1 MTAKVRIDSQDP
13 WWKTPDG
20 GPIFEM
26 HADGVADGWMT
37 GASLQPRDSAAPR
50 VWGTDE
56 GPGVFSPNGDGRQDD
71 WTLSVELSEPSEWTL
86 RILDGG
92 DTIAHESGSGDVAT
106 MTWAPASGSVH
117 DGTYTWQVEATDG
130 WGNGPLLEAGSVRV
144 DTTAPDL
151 ALADADADAVPSFAP
166 NGDGYSETF
175 SFAGTSSEAGSLV
188 ATVLDDHDNEV
199 DAFSAALSGGSATLR
214 WDGRGAD
221 GFVPDGRY
229 TLHVRARDR
238 AGNLSDPQVR
248 TVDVYAALGFVTST
262 RSVFFPQDGDTLGR
276 TTSFSMRLAS
286 PATVTWTVVDAGG
299 AVVRTFATDT
309 AMDAGTWTRSWDG
322 RNDAGAFVPRGTYRS
337 EVRASDGTNSAV
349 QRVAVVADAFRI
361 ALSDSTPARGQRITI
376 TVVTAEPLSKNPRVT
391 IFQPGIGSWSVST
404 TKSTTTTYKARV
416 TLRSSKTG
424 TMRIRASGYDS
435 SGRAQGS
442 SVYVRLH

>member
-1 MTAKVRIDSQDP
+1 
-13 WWKTPDG
+13 
-20 GPIFEM
+20 
-26 HADGVADGWMT
+26 
-37 GASLQPRDSAAPR
+37 
-50 VWGTDE
+50 
-56 GPGVFSPNGDGRQDD
+56 
-71 WTLSVELSEPSEWTL
+71 
-86 RILDGG
+86 
-92 DTIAHESGSGDVAT
+92 
-106 MTWAPASGSVH
+106 
-117 DGTYTWQVEATDG
+117 
-130 WGNGPLLEAGSVRV
+130 
-144 DTTAPDL
+144 
-151 ALADADADAVPSFAP
+151 
-166 NGDGYSETF
+166 
-175 SFAGTSSEAGSLV
+175 LV